1 MSKREDLQTLF
12 EVIVGSKNVYYQ
24 PPEGI
29 SIKYPCIVYDRSNI
43 KNTHA
48 DNIPYTQVIEYE
60 VTVIDKNPESFIVVE
75 VSKLPTCQYN
85 RGFKSANLN
94 HTVFKLKY

>member
-1 MSKREDLQTLF
+1 MTKRESLQLLF
-12 EVIVGSKNVYYQ
+12 EHILGSRNVYYQ
-24 PPEGI
+24 PPADI
-29 SIKYPCIVYDRSNI
+29 SLRYPCIVYFRSNI
-43 KNTHA
+43 GNTHA

-85 RGFKSANLN
+85 RDFKSANLN